1 MPEAPWSGCRIL
13 VTRPAHQARALVAA
27 IEERGGEALA
37 FPTLEVVP
45 LPDRRP
51 WERLAPDLET
61 FRWLFFASAN
71 AVEGFARLLRED
83 GRPWPQ
89 SPGHAAIGRKTA
101 AALEEHVSAPVL
113 TPADFRSESFLEL
126 PEMAPERVAGARVLV
141 VRGEEGR
148 ELLPTTLEERGA
160 RVERLPVYA
169 RRRPDADPA
178 PVAAELRRGRLTAAV
193 LTSPETFTNLL
204 EMLDP
209 GARERLRAVPLVV
222 ISPVTAR
229 AVTDQGFPEPLV
241 APEASDEG
249 LLRALEEHVCNPR
262 PDP

>member
-1 MPEAPWSGCRIL
+1 M
-13 VTRPAHQARALVAA
+13 TRPAHQAHALVAA

-37 FPTLEVVP
+37 FPTIAVVP
-45 LPDRRP
+45 PPDRGP
-51 WERLAPDLET
+51 WGRLAPDLEA

-83 GRPWPQ
+83 GLPWPQ
-89 SPGHAAIGRKTA
+89 GPGYAAIGRKTA
-101 AALEEHVSAPVL
+101 AVLEEHVGAPVL
-113 TPADFRSESFLEL
+113 TPGDFRSESFLKL
-126 PEMAPERVAGARVLV
+126 AEMAPERVAGARVLV

-169 RRRPDADPA
+169 RRQPDVDPA
-178 PVAAELRRGRLTAAV
+178 PLAAELQHGRLAAAV
-193 LTSPETFTNLL
+193 FTSPETFTNLL
-204 EMLDP
+204 EMLDQ
-209 GARERLRAVPLVV
+209 GAREHLRAVPLVV

-229 AVTDQGFPEPLV
+229 AVTEHGFPEPLV